1 MAKKAAAQNGRADL
15 PVSHMT
21 KYTYNSLDDYLKSH
35 RLDIDNPIPDSC
47 GIPFQVK
54 GRIID
59 AVVVFADMTSFSS
72 RSSKLSP
79 IETLIFVNNF
89 FAELSAQLEG
99 RHGIVDKYIGDEM
112 MVVFSKDFGS
122 DDPLADAVDVAR
134 WMVERDTLDFNPH
147 IGIAAGEVV
156 VGYVGTPLKY
166 DCSVFGAA
174 VTRAA
179 RCCQIRDDN
188 GDALGSIV
196 LPASDWADRK
206 LEQVLTKRKVTQP
219 DGVESN
225 IAWNII
231 SQRKVKL
238 KGEQGEREII
248 VIAIDHGD
256 APVSGAV
263 CITRAFQIPL
273 SGGPVLTG
281 WLTTA
286 EGRAKRA
293 FDALK
298 KSGDFKPKRYPHE
311 PTPESFMKQSYP

>member
-1 MAKKAAAQNGRADL
+1 
-15 PVSHMT
+15 MT
-21 KYTYNSLDDYLKSH
+21 KYNSLDNYLKSH
-35 RLDIDNPIPDSC
+35 PLDVDVLIPDSC
-47 GIPFQVK
+47 GMPFQVK

-59 AVVVFADMTSFSS
+59 AAVLFADMTSFSS

-89 FAELSAQLEG
+89 FAELSAQLQLVG
-99 RHGIVDKYIGDEM
+99 YGIVDKYIGDEM

-122 DDPLADAVDVAR
+122 EDPLADAVNVAR
-134 WMVERDTLDFNPH
+134 WMVERDALDFHPH
-147 IGIAAGEVV
+147 IGIAAGEIV

-179 RCCQIRDDN
+179 RCCQIRDGN
-188 GDALGSIV
+188 GDALGSIIF
-196 LPASDWADRK
+196 PASDWKDRK
-206 LEQVLTKRKVTQP
+206 LDQVLAKRKVTPP
-219 DGVESN
+219 DGVESDV
-225 IAWNII
+225 AWKII
-231 SQRKVKL
+231 PQQKVKL
-238 KGEQGEREII
+238 KGEQEERGII
-248 VIAIDHGD
+248 VIAIDRGN

-263 CITRAFQIPL
+263 CITGA
-273 SGGPVLTG
+273 GGIQNSLDGGRVLTG

-298 KSGDFKPKRYPHE
+298 KSGDFNPKRYPSE
-311 PTPESFMKQSYP
+311 PTPEFFTKQSYP